1 MIRIKCIYLQSPDLR
16 MLFFGMKTPRDAC
29 ICIYII
35 YPPMPNSGWR
45 DSWDSCILTLP
56 VSTTGTQLR

>member
-1 MIRIKCIYLQSPDLR
+1 

-35 YPPMPNSGWR
+35 YTPMPNSGSRDSW

-56 VSTTGTQLR
+56 VSSTGTQLR